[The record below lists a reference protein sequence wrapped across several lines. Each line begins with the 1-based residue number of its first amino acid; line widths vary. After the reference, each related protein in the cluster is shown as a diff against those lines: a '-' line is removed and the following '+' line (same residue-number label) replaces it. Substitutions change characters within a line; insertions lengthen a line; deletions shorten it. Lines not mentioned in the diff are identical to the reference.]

1 MNRHVLAAAA
11 ALVATSAAANDGAA
25 ERAAGG
31 LVFVSN
37 DQVDMVSEELFVS
50 LDQVRVRYV
59 FRNRT
64 PRDVRLTIAILAVVA
79 LTASLIDLF
88 GVDPQIGGCMLLFG
102 CLTVVVGA
110 VVLAARRQKA
120 AA

>member
-1 MNRHVLAAAA
+1 MTILKDIFA
-11 ALVATSAAANDGAA
+11 
-25 ERAAGG
+25 
-31 LVFVSN
+31 
-37 DQVDMVSEELFVS
+37 ELFS
-50 LDQVRVRYV
+50 M
-59 FRNRT
+59 FAG
-64 PRDVRLTIAILAVVA
+64 DVRLTIAILAVVA

-120 AA
+120 AAT